1 MFLTSNMSSIH
12 NQNKETLLIF
22 NIVLSIYNNVSKN
35 INFKGYTIMS
45 ILYSVG
51 QLKKKGTKMLM
62 SPRLEHQCLHGFN
75 MFSSSEGRL
84 EPVRLAL
91 N

>member
-1 MFLTSNMSSIH
+1 MSSIH

-35 INFKGYTIMS
+35 INFKGYTCTIMS

-51 QLKKKGTKMLM
+51 QLKKRVQKCLC
-62 SPRLEHQCLHGFN
+62 HQD
-75 MFSSSEGRL
+75 
-84 EPVRLAL
+84 
-91 N
+91 

>member
-12 NQNKETLLIF
+12 NQTKETWLIF
-22 NIVLSIYNNVSKN
+22 NVVLSIYNNVSKN

-51 QLKKKGTKMLM
+51 QLKNRVHKCLC
-62 SPRLEHQCLHGFN
+62 HQD
-75 MFSSSEGRL
+75 
-84 EPVRLAL
+84 
-91 N
+91 

>member
-22 NIVLSIYNNVSKN
+22 NIVLYIYNNVSKN
-35 INFKGYTIMS
+35 INFKGYTCTIMS

-51 QLKKKGTKMLM
+51 QLKKRVQKCLC
-62 SPRLEHQCLHGFN
+62 HQD
-75 MFSSSEGRL
+75 
-84 EPVRLAL
+84 
-91 N
+91 

>member
-1 MFLTSNMSSIH
+1 MSSIH

-51 QLKKKGTKMLM
+51 Q
-62 SPRLEHQCLHGFN
+62 F
-75 MFSSSEGRL
+75 
-84 EPVRLAL
+84 
-91 N
+91 

>member
-51 QLKKKGTKMLM
+51 QLKKRYKNAYVTKIRTPM
-62 SPRLEHQCLHGFN
+62 PAR
-75 MFSSSEGRL
+75 
-84 EPVRLAL
+84 V
-91 N
+91 

>member
-1 MFLTSNMSSIH
+1 MSSIH

-22 NIVLSIYNNVSKN
+22 NIVLSIYKNVSKN

-51 QLKKKGTKMLM
+51 QLKKRVQKCLC
-62 SPRLEHQCLHGFN
+62 HQN
-75 MFSSSEGRL
+75 
-84 EPVRLAL
+84 
-91 N
+91 

>member
-22 NIVLSIYNNVSKN
+22 NIVLSIFNNVSKN

-51 QLKKKGTKMLM
+51 QLKKRVQKCLC
-62 SPRLEHQCLHGFN
+62 HQD
-75 MFSSSEGRL
+75 
-84 EPVRLAL
+84 
-91 N
+91 

>member
-35 INFKGYTIMS
+35 INLKGYTIMS

-51 QLKKKGTKMLM
+51 QLKKRVQKCLC
-62 SPRLEHQCLHGFN
+62 HQD
-75 MFSSSEGRL
+75 
-84 EPVRLAL
+84 
-91 N
+91 

>member
-35 INFKGYTIMS
+35 KNFKGYMS

-51 QLKKKGTKMLM
+51 QLKKRVQKCLC
-62 SPRLEHQCLHGFN
+62 HQD
-75 MFSSSEGRL
+75 
-84 EPVRLAL
+84 
-91 N
+91 

>member
-12 NQNKETLLIF
+12 NQTKETWLIF
-22 NIVLSIYNNVSKN
+22 NVVLSIYNNVSKN

-51 QLKKKGTKMLM
+51 QLKKRVQKCLC
-62 SPRLEHQCLHGFN
+62 HQDKNTNACMGLICYLH
-75 MFSSSEGRL
+75 
-84 EPVRLAL
+84 
-91 N
+91 

>member
-1 MFLTSNMSSIH
+1 MFLTSNISSIH

-22 NIVLSIYNNVSKN
+22 NIVLSINNNVSKN

-51 QLKKKGTKMLM
+51 QFKKRVQKCLC
-62 SPRLEHQCLHGFN
+62 HQD
-75 MFSSSEGRL
+75 
-84 EPVRLAL
+84 
-91 N
+91 

>member
-22 NIVLSIYNNVSKN
+22 NIIYNNVSKN

-51 QLKKKGTKMLM
+51 QLKKRVQKCLC
-62 SPRLEHQCLHGFN
+62 HQD
-75 MFSSSEGRL
+75 
-84 EPVRLAL
+84 
-91 N
+91 